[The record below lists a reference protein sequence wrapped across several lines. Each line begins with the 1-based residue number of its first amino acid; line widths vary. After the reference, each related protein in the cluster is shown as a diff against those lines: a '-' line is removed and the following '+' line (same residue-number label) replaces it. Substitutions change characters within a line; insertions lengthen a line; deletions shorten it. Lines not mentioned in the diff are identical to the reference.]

1 MKRRPLVLVVGTGSI
16 GARHVRC
23 FQRTGRADVVIC
35 EPNEL
40 VRKKIVGDYALR
52 DAFAD
57 FDAAVAAAPDAAVI
71 CTPANLHIPMSR
83 KLAEAGAH
91 LLIEKPLSTST
102 DGASELAQLC
112 AEKHLT
118 ASVAYVYR
126 AHPAFAAMRAAIQS
140 GRFGKPVQLVAVG
153 GQNFPFYRPA
163 YRDIYYK
170 DRATGGGAVQDALTH
185 VINAAEWVVGPVTKL
200 AADIDHQVLE
210 GVTVEDT
217 VHVIARH
224 GQVQASYSLNQH
236 QAPNE
241 STMTVVCERGTARFS
256 FHLHEWKSQ
265 TEPGGDWQIEDQRQ
279 IERDDLF
286 INQANAFLDAV
297 ERRCAPACPIEEA
310 VQTLRVNLA
319 ILKAADTQTWQSI
332 ER

>member
-1 MKRRPLVLVVGTGSI
+1 MKRRPMVLVVGAGSI

-23 FQRTGRADVVIC
+23 FQRTGRADVVVC
-35 EPNEL
+35 EQNEA
-40 VRKKIVGDYALR
+40 VRKEVAREYSLR
-52 DAFAD
+52 DAYAD
-57 FDAAVAAAPDAAVI
+57 FDTAIAAGPEAVVV
-71 CTPANLHIPMSR
+71 CTPAHLHIPMAI
-83 KLAEAGAH
+83 KVVDANAH
-91 LLIEKPLSTST
+91 LLLEKPLSTSP
-102 DGASELAQLC
+102 DGVDELLRLC
-112 AEKHLT
+112 REKKRI

-126 AHPAFAAMRAAIQS
+126 AHPVFAAMRAAIQS
-140 GRFGKPVQLVAVG
+140 GRFGRPVQLVATS

-185 VINAAEWVVGPVTKL
+185 VVNAAEWIIGPVTKL

-210 GVTVEDT
+210 GVSVEDT

-224 GQVQASYSLNQH
+224 GNAQATYSLNQH

-241 STMTVVCERGTARFS
+241 STMTVVCEKGTARFS
-256 FHLHEWKSQ
+256 FHRHEWQSQ
-265 TEPGGDWQIEDQRQ
+265 TEPGADWRMEDQRQ

-297 ERRCAPACPIEEA
+297 DGVLPAACTIDEA
-310 VQTLRVNLA
+310 LQTLRVNLA
-319 ILKAADTQTWQSI
+319 ILKAAETQTWQTI
-332 ER
+332 EA